1 METYNGISRLP
12 EPKGHTVSLWCKTIQ
27 IQCPIQAMQSIE
39 REQKKAGGLGSW
51 GTRSSGAVTLLDRV
65 SVCGAGPCRRSTA
78 GGEGGLS
85 GGGLGRKF
93 VCRGGPGRLACS
105 PEVTVKNIWFNLMQ
119 ETL

>member
-1 METYNGISRLP
+1 MVQNHPNSVPDSSNAMDR
-12 EPKGHTVSLWCKTIQ
+12 KGAEEGRW
-27 IQCPIQAMQSIE
+27 P
-39 REQKKAGGLGSW
+39 RELGDAQLRGCDPPGQGLGV
-51 GTRSSGAVTLLDRV
+51 R
-65 SVCGAGPCRRSTA
+65 AGPCRRSTA

>member
-27 IQCPIQAMQSIE
+27 IQCPIQAMQWIE

-65 SVCGAGPCRRSTA
+65 LVCVLVPAAAAPRGGRVGCQEGVWGESLCV
-78 GGEGGLS
+78 GEG
-85 GGGLGRKF
+85 RADWRVHQK
-93 VCRGGPGRLACS
+93 
-105 PEVTVKNIWFNLMQ
+105 
-119 ETL
+119 